1 MNTIRIHYLEHA
13 IHETPG
19 LIAEWAH
26 ERGHRV
32 SGSRLY
38 AEDPFPTHEY
48 FDMLVIL
55 GGPMSVH
62 NHEQYPW
69 LREEKHFIEKA
80 IEANMPILGICLGGQ
95 LLADVLGADV
105 YPMLHKEIGFYP
117 VMMTTEGA
125 AHPITSA
132 LPHHFTAFHWH
143 GETFSIPEGAHMIAR
158 SNACLHQGFILG
170 DHIIALQF
178 HPEITPTLAEQFV
191 VAGESELEP
200 GIHIQ
205 EAATIL
211 EHAETESLHGPLFEL
226 LDRMASR
233 VVR

>member
-1 MNTIRIHYLEHA
+1 
-13 IHETPG
+13 
-19 LIAEWAH
+19 
-26 ERGHRV
+26 
-32 SGSRLY
+32 
-38 AEDPFPTHEY
+38 
-48 FDMLVIL
+48 MLVIL

-80 IEANMPILGICLGGQ
+80 IEANMPVLGICLGAQ

-105 YPMLHKEIGFYP
+105 YPMLHKEIGYYP
-117 VMMTTEGA
+117 VSMTAEGT

-132 LPHHFTAFHWH
+132 LPHHFTTFHWH

-158 SNACLHQGFILG
+158 SNACLHQGFTLG

-178 HPEITPTLAEQFV
+178 HPEATFNLVERFV
-191 VAGESELEP
+191 IAGESELEQ
-200 GIHIQ
+200 GIHIR
-205 EAATIL
+205 EAASML
-211 EHAETESLHGPLFEL
+211 ETAETESLRAPLFDL

-233 VVR
+233 VIR